1 MNYKELFDLAGK
13 GIKNFDKIAEG
24 VWNEISQKTLSKA
37 QKEEIVRRT
46 EICASCP
53 FNSDNAKTSE
63 EYFNLYGENYASTRK
78 EPHCAL
84 CGCVLKYKVA
94 SFSSNCGLEIHNR
107 RFPDKQEPLKWNA
120 FKK

>member
-53 FNSDNAKTSE
+53 FNSENAKTSE
-63 EYFNLYGENYASTRK
+63 EYFNLYGENYTSTRK

-107 RFPDKQEPLKWNA
+107 RFPDKQEPLKWDA